1 MRKACLLVSLFLS
14 PAASLP
20 LGAQLSTDDH
30 LAEPGWWPRRV
41 PSSRTEFVGTA
52 TCAKC
57 HAKIAATQAATP
69 MANTL
74 IRAEAADDLQSRS
87 DLTFRNKNYGYK
99 IKVNGGKAELTVTDG
114 KRTFT
119 DALTWA
125 FGTGKVGQSYLFLR
139 DGNYFESRVTFF
151 STLNN
156 LHFTPTRALLDPH
169 DLEEARSRPV
179 GIAEVE
185 RCFSCHS
192 VGSRIAEDF
201 DTSKLAK
208 GVTCEGCHGPGQKHA
223 AAMEA
228 SALQQGVGEEEGK
241 QLIFDPGKLSPND
254 AVDFCGACH
263 GTWWDIKLTN
273 VKGIANVRA
282 QPYRLMSSKC
292 WGNGDARLRCAV
304 CHDPHQNLSE
314 DDASYDEK
322 CLACHV
328 AIGEKPSKD
337 HPGRACPAGSKNC
350 AGCHMPKV
358 EVPEMHHTFADHRI
372 RIVKPGEPIPD

>member
-1 MRKACLLVSLFLS
+1 M
-14 PAASLP
+14 
-20 LGAQLSTDDH
+20 
-30 LAEPGWWPRRV
+30 
-41 PSSRTEFVGTA
+41 GTA
-52 TCAKC
+52 TCSKC
-57 HAKIAATQAATP
+57 HAKMTATQIATP

-74 IRAEAADDLQSRS
+74 IRAETADDLQSRS
-87 DLTFRNKNYGYK
+87 DLEFKNKNYTYK
-99 IKVNGGKAELTVTDG
+99 IKVNGGKADLTVSDG
-114 KRTFT
+114 KRTLT
-119 DALTWA
+119 DALAWA

-156 LHFTPTRALLDPH
+156 LNFTPTRALLDPQ

-192 VGSRIAEDF
+192 VTSKIGEDF
-201 DTSKLAK
+201 DTSRLMK
-208 GVTCEGCHGPGQKHA
+208 GVTCEGCHGPGLKHA
-223 AAMEA
+223 VAMEA
-228 SALQQGVGEEEGK
+228 SALQQGVGDEEGR
-241 QLIFDPGKLSPND
+241 QLIFDPGKLNPSD
-254 AVDFCGACH
+254 AVDFCGSCH

-292 WGNGDARLRCAV
+292 WGNGDARLRCAA
-304 CHDPHQNLSE
+304 CHDPHRDLVE

-328 AIGEKPSKD
+328 TGAAKADKE
-337 HPGRACPAGSKNC
+337 HPGRACPTGTKNC
-350 AGCHMPKV
+350 AGCHMPKI
-358 EVPEMHHTFADHRI
+358 EVPGMFHTFADHRI